1 MAKLSVTGAATAG
14 LGLIAR
20 KPWAVVCWA
29 LVFLVL
35 LLGPVLAL
43 VIQMAPALID
53 FIHTAKMQAQAGDEM
68 SPALMHR
75 MMGLQSGLMGLQLMS
90 WFWSAGV
97 KAVIC
102 AAVFRA
108 VLHPGQDAFGYLRLG
123 AQELW
128 LALLFLVE
136 AVLAMIVVVLAAL
149 LTGLVAALLFVIA
162 SKVGG
167 GGGLAIKVV
176 GCVAVLALPV
186 SLIWVAL
193 RLSMAAPMTFA
204 DKTFRLFE
212 SWSLTR
218 GKAWSLLGI
227 AVLTVIFV
235 ILIEMLVEG
244 VSFGA
249 LFLLGAPHMAK
260 ADPEQVMAL
269 LEQPPM
275 VLLHRF
281 WPWVAG
287 LGVIWSMM
295 AAIIVTVFC
304 APWAAAYK
312 ALTSEA

>member
-14 LGLIAR
+14 LGLIGR
-20 KPWAVVCWA
+20 KPWAVASWA

-35 LLGPVLAL
+35 LLAPVLAL
-43 VIQMAPALID
+43 VGHMAPILIE
-53 FIHTAKMQAQAGDEM
+53 FIQTAKTQGQGAEA
-68 SPALMHR
+68 SPVMLQK
-75 MMGLQSGLMGLQLMS
+75 MMAMQSGLMGFQLMG

-136 AVLAMIVVVLAAL
+136 AVLAMIVVFLAAL

-167 GGGLAIKVV
+167 GGGMAIKVV

-186 SLIWVAL
+186 SLIWIAL

-260 ADPEQVMAL
+260 ANPEQVMAL

-275 VLLHRF
+275 ALLHRF
-281 WPWVAG
+281 WPWIAG